1 MKEKV
6 KKFWEENKALIITVG
21 GVAVGSSAIFLAGY
35 LGGRDSVLRIVDLNL
50 LAVINTAEKLG
61 AQSYHYNLN
70 QEGFAI
76 EDFGKVG
83 QEMIDM
89 LDLDPKR
96 EVLGYIVFDRD
107 KV

>member
-35 LGGRDSVLRIVDLNL
+35 LGGRDSVLRNVDLNL
-50 LAVINTAEKLG
+50 LEVINNAKKLG

-83 QEMIDM
+83 QEMIDV
-89 LDLDPKR
+89 LGLDPKR
-96 EVLGYIVFDRD
+96 EVLGCIVFDRN

>member
-1 MKEKV
+1 MKEKI

-35 LGGRDSVLRIVDLNL
+35 LGGRDSVLRNVDLGL
-50 LAVINTAEKLG
+50 LGVINNAEKFG
-61 AQSYHYNLN
+61 AQSYYYNLN
-70 QEGFAI
+70 QEGFVI

-83 QEMIDM
+83 QEMVEA
-89 LDLDPKR
+89 LGLDPKR
-96 EVLGYIVFDRD
+96 EVIGCIVFDRN

>member
-1 MKEKV
+1 MKEKI

-35 LGGRDSVLRIVDLNL
+35 LGGRDSVLRNVDLGL
-50 LAVINTAEKLG
+50 LGLINNAEKLG
-61 AQSYHYNLN
+61 AQSYHYKLGP
-70 QEGFAI
+70 EGFAI

-83 QEMIDM
+83 QEMVEA
-89 LDLDPKR
+89 LGLDPKR
-96 EVLGYIVFDRD
+96 EVIGCIVFDRN

>member
-21 GVAVGSSAIFLAGY
+21 GVAIGSSAIFLAGY
-35 LGGRDSVLRIVDLNL
+35 LSGRDSILRNVDLNL
-50 LAVINTAEKLG
+50 LEVIDNAKKFG

-70 QEGFAI
+70 QAGFAI

-83 QEMIDM
+83 QEMIDV
-89 LDLDPKR
+89 LNLDPKR
-96 EVLGYIVFDRD
+96 EVLGCIVFDRN

>member
-1 MKEKV
+1 MIDIPGIYVGRFKDNPNNKSKV
-6 KKFWEENKALIITVG
+6 MT
-21 GVAVGSSAIFLAGY
+21 
-35 LGGRDSVLRIVDLNL
+35 RRSVPTYTDDNWANVDLNL
-50 LAVINTAEKLG
+50 LEVINTAEKLG

-89 LDLDPKR
+89 LGLDPKR
-96 EVLGYIVFDRD
+96 EVLGCIVFDRD

>member
-35 LGGRDSVLRIVDLNL
+35 LEGRDSVLRNVDLNL
-50 LAVINTAEKLG
+50 LEVINNAEKLG

-83 QEMIDM
+83 QEMIDV
-89 LDLDPKR
+89 LGLDPKR
-96 EVLGYIVFDRD
+96 EVLGCIVFDRY

>member
-1 MKEKV
+1 MKEKI

-35 LGGRDSVLRIVDLNL
+35 LGGRDSVLRVV
-50 LAVINTAEKLG
+50 LALANAEKLG
-61 AQSYHYNLN
+61 AQSYRYNLN

-83 QEMIDM
+83 QEMIDV
-89 LDLDPKR
+89 LNLDPKR
-96 EVLGYIVFDRD
+96 EVLGCIVFDRD

>member
-1 MKEKV
+1 MKEKI

-21 GVAVGSSAIFLAGY
+21 GVAIGSSAIFLAGY
-35 LGGRDSVLRIVDLNL
+35 LGGRDSVLRNVDLNL
-50 LAVINTAEKLG
+50 LGVINYAEKLG
-61 AQSYHYNLN
+61 AQSYHYNLD

-83 QEMIDM
+83 QEMVEA
-89 LDLDPKR
+89 LGLDPKR
-96 EVLGYIVFDRD
+96 EVIGCIVFDRN

>member
-1 MKEKV
+1 MKEKI

-35 LGGRDSVLRIVDLNL
+35 LGGRDSVLRNVNPDLL
-50 LAVINTAEKLG
+50 EVINNAEKLG
-61 AQSYHYNLN
+61 AQSYRYNLN

-83 QEMIDM
+83 QEMVEA
-89 LDLDPKR
+89 LGLDPKN
-96 EVLGYIVFDRD
+96 EVIGCIVFDRN

>member
-35 LGGRDSVLRIVDLNL
+35 LGGRDSVLRNVDLNL
-50 LAVINTAEKLG
+50 LEVINIANKFG
-61 AQSYHYNLN
+61 AQSYHYDLYR
-70 QEGFAI
+70 EGFAI

-83 QEMIDM
+83 QEMIDV
-89 LDLDPKR
+89 LGLDPKR
-96 EVLGYIVFDRD
+96 EVLGCIVFDRN
-107 KV
+107 KA